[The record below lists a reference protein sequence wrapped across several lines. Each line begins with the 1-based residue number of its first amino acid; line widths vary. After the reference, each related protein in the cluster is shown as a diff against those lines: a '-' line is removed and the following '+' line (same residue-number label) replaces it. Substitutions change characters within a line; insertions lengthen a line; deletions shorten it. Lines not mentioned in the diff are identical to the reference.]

1 MKLLCYG
8 DSNTFGYD
16 PCSAFGSR
24 YEKEDRWVDLL
35 QAKTGWEI
43 VNAGQNG
50 REIPRRSFELEN
62 ARELIHRHNPDLTV
76 VMLGTNDLLQ
86 GADPET
92 VAARMEAFL
101 QNLSTPLFL
110 VAPPPLQWG
119 AWVPDDALVAAS
131 HLLGE
136 SYRQLAKRLQIPF
149 ADSGDWEIA
158 LTFDGVHFSET
169 GHHAFANHL
178 LQMLL

>member
-16 PCSAFGSR
+16 PRSFLGSR
-24 YEKEDRWVDLL
+24 YEPEDRWVDIVA
-35 QAKTGWEI
+35 AKTGWDMI
-43 VNAGQNG
+43 NAGQNG
-50 REIPRRSFELEN
+50 REIPRRSFELES
-62 ARELIHRHNPDLTV
+62 ARELISRHKPDVTV

-110 VAPPPLQWG
+110 VAPPLLQRG

-149 ADSGDWEIA
+149 ADSSDWEIA

-169 GHHAFANHL
+169 GHHAFADQL
-178 LQMLL
+178 LRMLL